1 MSNNEGLK
9 LKKLCVEDYNLLLSA
24 IAKRSKDL
32 LPINVAVGD
41 TFTIAG
47 KEFIR
52 FPETDEGVPTVM
64 RDLLWERSI
73 NRTNTL
79 ENSPV
84 LDELNTEILPIIQ
97 AAIGKENVLEFE
109 TDLTSLNGFKDYG
122 SLKSQI
128 SLPTFD
134 FFRSNIEIF
143 RNYPARRYWY
153 LATPRDVKID
163 NGDLCTVDHHN
174 IVTFSSSYWGSG
186 IRPILYLKP
195 SVFASE

>member
-9 LKKLCVEDYNLLLSA
+9 LKELCVEDYNLLLNA
-24 IAKRSKDL
+24 MAKRSKDL

-52 FPETDEGVPTVM
+52 FPETDEGVPIVM
-64 RDLLWERSI
+64 RDFLWERSI

-143 RNYPARRYWY
+143 HNYPAIRYWY

-163 NGDLCTVDHHN
+163 NGDLCAVDYHN
-174 IVTFSSSYWGSG
+174 IVAFSSSYWGSG